1 MRKYL
6 KVIKSIIKSVIDNDF
21 PGMAAE
27 MGFML
32 IIGIFPFAL
41 FLIEVFSR
49 LGRKSFVNPI
59 FIALSKVMPNDALDL
74 IRSVINE
81 VSFYEKGGLL
91 AVIGFIITIILSTN
105 AMAVVLKGLNRAY
118 KVEETRSFIYT
129 RLLSLTMVFV
139 NTAILFLTVN
149 LIVFGKVILKFLTN
163 SLGLDID
170 IANAILVLRWPVAF
184 LALFVLAYLQ
194 YYILPDLSGKELL
207 RRKSAFPGTIFFCV
221 CWLAGSWWFSVYVN
235 NLHTYNFVYGTIG
248 AFAVLMVW
256 LYYTSTLILIG
267 GEINSQLYNVLERK
281 DIIYEKKKIKHKEE
295 ENK

>member
-6 KVIKSIIKSVIDNDF
+6 KVIKNIIKSVVDNDF
-21 PGMAAE
+21 SGMAAE

-59 FIALSKVMPNDALDL
+59 FIALSKVMPSDALDL
-74 IRSVINE
+74 IRSVIDE

-91 AVIGFIITIILSTN
+91 AIIGFIITVILSTN

-139 NTAILFLTVN
+139 NTAVLFLTVN
-149 LIVFGKVILKFLTN
+149 LIVFGKVILKFFTT

-221 CWLAGSWWFSVYVN
+221 SWLAGSWWFSVYVN

-256 LYYTSTLILIG
+256 QYYTSTLILIG

-281 DIIYEKKKIKHKEE
+281 DIIYEKKKTKHMEE
-295 ENK
+295 QE

>member
-6 KVIKSIIKSVIDNDF
+6 KVIKNIIKSVVDNDF
-21 PGMAAE
+21 SGMAAE

-59 FIALSKVMPNDALDL
+59 FIALSKVMPSDALDL
-74 IRSVINE
+74 IRSVIDE

-91 AVIGFIITIILSTN
+91 AIIGFIITVILSTN

-139 NTAILFLTVN
+139 NTAVLFLTVN
-149 LIVFGKVILKFLTN
+149 LIVFGKVILKFFTT

-221 CWLAGSWWFSVYVN
+221 SWLAGSWWFSVYVN

-281 DIIYEKKKIKHKEE
+281 DIIYEKKKTKHMEE
-295 ENK
+295 QE

>member
-1 MRKYL
+1 MKKYI

-21 PGMAAE
+21 SGMAAE

-41 FLIEVFSR
+41 FLIEIFSR

-59 FIALSKVMPNDALDL
+59 FIALDKVMPADALNL

-81 VSFYEKGGLL
+81 VSFYDKGGIL
-91 AVIGFIITIILSTN
+91 AVLGFVITIILSTN

-149 LIVFGKVILKFLTN
+149 LIVFGKVIIKFLIG
-163 SLGLDID
+163 LGLNVD
-170 IANAILVLRWPVAF
+170 IANTFLVLRSQRSFPLVNCRNSF
-184 LALFVLAYLQ
+184 LSWTCF
-194 YYILPDLSGKELL
+194 E
-207 RRKSAFPGTIFFCV
+207 IFGCF
-221 CWLAGSWWFSVYVN
+221 
-235 NLHTYNFVYGTIG
+235 
-248 AFAVLMVW
+248 
-256 LYYTSTLILIG
+256 STLVHRLSFG
-267 GEINSQLYNVLERK
+267 MPSLGQNEKYVC
-281 DIIYEKKKIKHKEE
+281 IYSR
-295 ENK
+295 

>member
-1 MRKYL
+1 MKKYI

-21 PGMAAE
+21 SGMAAE

-41 FLIEVFSR
+41 FLIEIFSR

-91 AVIGFIITIILSTN
+91 AIIGFIITVILSTN

-149 LIVFGKVILKFLTN
+149 LIVFGKVILKFLTT

-170 IANAILVLRWPVAF
+170 IANTILILRWPVAF

-207 RRKSAFPGTIFFCV
+207 RRKSALPGTIFFCIS
-221 CWLAGSWWFSVYVN
+221 WLAGSWWFSIYVN

-281 DIIYEKKKIKHKEE
+281 DIIYEKKKTKHMEE
-295 ENK
+295 HR